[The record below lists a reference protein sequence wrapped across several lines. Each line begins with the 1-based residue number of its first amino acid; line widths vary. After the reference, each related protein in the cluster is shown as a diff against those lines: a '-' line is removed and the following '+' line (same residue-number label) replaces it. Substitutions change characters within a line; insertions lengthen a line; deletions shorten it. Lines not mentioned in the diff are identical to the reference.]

1 LASGKFNLTEV
12 IQAQYIIILNQGP
25 WKSMSEKM
33 KKLSIATML
42 DTRLSYNNIGIGEC
56 DVDCATPP
64 PGQHYC
70 FKTTPIFVERI
81 STIERYRQSP
91 PLIWKQLSAAG
102 VLFCMRL
109 SSHALPLVIASNLQV

>member
-91 PLIWKQLSAAG
+91 PLFGNNCQLRACSSACDYPLT
-102 VLFCMRL
+102 LFL
-109 SSHALPLVIASNLQV
+109 S